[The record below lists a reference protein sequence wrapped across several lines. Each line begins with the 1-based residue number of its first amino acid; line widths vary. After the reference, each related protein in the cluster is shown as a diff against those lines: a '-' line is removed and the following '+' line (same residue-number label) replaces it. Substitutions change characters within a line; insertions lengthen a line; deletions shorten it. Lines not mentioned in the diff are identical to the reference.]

1 MRYLPSLPRKYKGFV
16 AVGVAALALC
26 VFSAIFGSH
35 GLVDLRR
42 LERQQAEAEA
52 IAYAL
57 AAENH
62 RLRDHIERLGSD
74 DAYLEKMAR
83 ERLGWIKPGEIVYR
97 VDRRRQ
103 TEAR

>member
-1 MRYLPSLPRKYKGFV
+1 MRYLPTLPRKYKGIQ
-16 AVGVAALALC
+16 AVFLAALGLC
-26 VFSAIFGSH
+26 IFSAIFGSR

-42 LERQQAEAEA
+42 LEHQQAEAEA

-62 RLRDHIERLGSD
+62 RLRDHLDRLGSD
-74 DAYLEKMAR
+74 DIYLEKLAR

-97 VDRRRQ
+97 VDRRAAAEQR
-103 TEAR
+103 

>member
-1 MRYLPSLPRKYKGFV
+1 MRYLPSLPRKYKGV
-16 AVGVAALALC
+16 LAAGLVALALC
-26 VFSAIFGSH
+26 VFSAIFGSR

-62 RLRDHIERLGSD
+62 RLRDHVERLASD
-74 DAYLEKMAR
+74 DAYLEKLAR

-97 VDRRRQ
+97 IDRRAAA
-103 TEAR
+103 EAR